1 VIFFPTL
8 LVCLP
13 NNASSSGL
21 TVLLVV
27 PPVRLPR
34 ENEVVEEEEGEE
46 GYCVLKGSLSEQ
58 YKNERTA
65 RGPTVT
71 QFAAKQRK

>member
-34 ENEVVEEEEGEE
+34 ENEDEVEEGEE

-58 YKNERTA
+58 YKNQRTA